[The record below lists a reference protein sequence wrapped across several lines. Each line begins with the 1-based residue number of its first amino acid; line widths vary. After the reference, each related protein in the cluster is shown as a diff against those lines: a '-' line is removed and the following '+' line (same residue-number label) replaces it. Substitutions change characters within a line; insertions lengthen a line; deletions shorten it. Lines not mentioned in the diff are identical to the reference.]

1 MTFKEIYYAFI
12 YGLVHSTVI
21 IRKTPTTFS
30 IYGNISEARKGRV
43 PSRTCGLY
51 FTETSKGPCLQFSF
65 KGEFLDNIWK
75 YKKYELYS
83 SELSRININNIIFD
97 NQVKVLYEP

>member
-12 YGLVHSTVI
+12 YGLVHSTVVI
-21 IRKTPTTFS
+21 KKTPTTFS

-43 PSRTCGLY
+43 PSRACGLY

-75 YKKYELYS
+75 YKKYGLDS

-97 NQVKVLYEP
+97 NQVRMFYEH